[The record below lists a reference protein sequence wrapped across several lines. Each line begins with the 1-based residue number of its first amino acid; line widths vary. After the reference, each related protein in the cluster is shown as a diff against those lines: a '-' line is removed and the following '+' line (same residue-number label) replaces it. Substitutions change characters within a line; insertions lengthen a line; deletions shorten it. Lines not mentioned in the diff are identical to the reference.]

1 MSRRLRSRPVGTP
14 CNFVSTS
21 CNSVLQSNAKQ
32 RVSAPHEQ
40 IPPNPFYICPTT
52 TNTRMRHFI
61 CLLFS
66 LATCLTLQAQLP
78 NTHVYAFDLAV
89 RDSVVTFSKPQWL
102 TAFNPVGYNNQP
114 HWQDRNKLLISV
126 QRPEMEQP
134 DVFSL
139 DLNAR
144 TQLRMTRT
152 RSGEYSPKALGD
164 GRRFS
169 AVRQEYTG
177 RDTILR
183 LWEFPTDLN
192 NNGRPVFKYI
202 AGVGYYEWLNSSQL
216 ALFLVGSPNTLAL
229 ASADTDTPRTLA
241 NNVGRCFKRLP
252 NGNLAYVSKETPS
265 WSIVEQ
271 NLYRLND
278 APRVI
283 TSCIQGAEDFA
294 ILSDGSYLM
303 AGGSKI
309 YRFDPIRAPRWKEV
323 VDLRF
328 YGIRNISRIEANGFG
343 KLAIVAEN

>member
-1 MSRRLRSRPVGTP
+1 MRRFLPLL
-14 CNFVSTS
+14 F
-21 CNSVLQSNAKQ
+21 
-32 RVSAPHEQ
+32 
-40 IPPNPFYICPTT
+40 
-52 TNTRMRHFI
+52 
-61 CLLFS
+61 CLLGCLS
-66 LATCLTLQAQLP
+66 LHAQLP
-78 NTHVYAFDLAV
+78 NTHVYVFDIIPG
-89 RDSVVTFSKPQWL
+89 DSAVTFKNPQWL

-114 HWQDRNKLLISV
+114 YWQDRNKLLISV

-134 DVFSL
+134 DVFSF
-139 DLNAR
+139 DLNAK

-152 RSGEYSPKALGD
+152 RSGEYSPKSLGD

-169 AVRQEYTG
+169 AIRQEYTG
-177 RDTILR
+177 QDTILR

-216 ALFLVGSPNTLAL
+216 ALFLVGNPNTLAL
-229 ASADTDTPRTLA
+229 AAADSDSPRTLA

-278 APRVI
+278 APRLI
-283 TSCIQGAEDFA
+283 TTCIQGSEDFA
-294 ILSDGSYLM
+294 ILNDGSYLM

-309 YRFDPIRAPRWKEV
+309 YRYDPIRAPRWKEV

-328 YGIRNISRIEANGFG
+328 YGIKNISRMETNGFG
-343 KLAIVAEN
+343 KLAIVGER